1 MPNTGKRAAIK
12 VYYLTESTPMQP
24 DDTYTIRYI
33 YLFQQRLVDA
43 KAQWARIGGKSAH
56 NISKARQGDY
66 TGPVIK
72 GAIVKT
78 AWKKEKFLF

>member
-1 MPNTGKRAAIK
+1 MPKRTDTK

-33 YLFQQRLVDA
+33 YLFQHRLVDA
-43 KAQWARIGGKSAH
+43 KAQWIKMGGKSAH
-56 NISKARQGDY
+56 NISTVRPGDY
-66 TGPVIK
+66 TGPIVK

-78 AWKKEKFLF
+78 AWKKEKFWF

>member
-12 VYYLTESTPMQP
+12 VYYLTETTPIQP

-43 KAQWARIGGKSAH
+43 KAQWSQRGWQ
-56 NISKARQGDY
+56 IS
-66 TGPVIK
+66 
-72 GAIVKT
+72 
-78 AWKKEKFLF
+78 L